1 MVGIARIWGKLF
13 NICKGRKL
21 TVYLRIVGITPKVR
35 GAFLVK
41 YITSVTKKYKNGRL
55 KSF

>member
-1 MVGIARIWGKLF
+1 MVEIAEIWGKLF
-13 NICKGRKL
+13 NIYKGRKL

>member
-1 MVGIARIWGKLF
+1 MVGAASIWEELF
-13 NICKGRKL
+13 NIYKGRKL

-35 GAFLVK
+35 GVFLVK
-41 YITSVTKKYKNGRL
+41 YLTSVTRKYKNGRL